1 MSENGSDLEGS
12 EVPDVAEKLQ
22 MRDPVDS
29 LPRRSRSGL
38 GSGLGCVVQLKYFG
52 EQKLRTKIK

>member
-52 EQKLRTKIK
+52 EQKL